1 MKTEIEELR
10 DAVKK
15 GRDKMGYQLERD
27 GGTSRLI
34 LEQELTF
41 IESRQLEGYFWA
53 AHQLVTELK
62 KYENI
67 LIGPGWDW
75 MISSHVCYTLGITN
89 VSPSDIN
96 IEPILVWC
104 DDNCNP
110 TISIEVDEDSFSI
123 VFQKAI
129 RLYGFENVARMPVKT
144 DGKHHLDF
152 HDDIG
157 YKNNGEEV
165 YLHCCALLICP
176 NGVANHFATD
186 VVKDKDGNKI
196 LCTKDYIEECDNTR
210 VFRFNILQ
218 STSLSKIKGI
228 QELKANNG
236 KEVPKLYETSIW
248 HEDYRL
254 FYEGELNDIPLFDY
268 NSIQEMTKIMM
279 QMTTEEYGAFNN
291 LLDIQGLFGLGEILN
306 NKKAVAEYQQR
317 HGIITILGKARFPW
331 GLLYREDAAWFL
343 HDCAGLSWK
352 QTADVMML
360 ADAKKKREA
369 EKLKRF
375 YLHQGMDNGFK
386 KNELNRIWNTL
397 FKKKT
402 KKALPSKAHYAGR
415 LYLSVFLAR
424 LKNEFPEEFNT
435 KIGSE
440 VLKRVYTLIDE
451 KVTLQEEREKVK
463 RCIMDVLNAPKGLIS
478 IDVDDVIHLFQEG
491 GEIHVYDVSVDA
503 CKENRMT
510 LLKAQLMR
518 NSKHFEPYDYAL
530 VFFFF
535 PENQPLLMEELQPF
549 SEWFESVPND
559 YEMVWG
565 MAPQSTLELRAIV
578 LLQ

>member
-1 MKTEIEELR
+1 MKTVIEELR

-15 GRDKMGYQLERD
+15 GRDKIGNQLERD
-27 GGTSRLI
+27 GGTSKLI

-41 IESRQLEGYFWA
+41 IESRQLEGYFLA

-62 KYENI
+62 KCENI

-96 IEPILVWC
+96 IEPILVWG
-104 DDNCNP
+104 DDSSKP
-110 TISIEVDEDSFSI
+110 TISIEVDDDSFSV

-129 RLYGFENVARMPVKT
+129 RLFGFENVARMPVKT
-144 DGKHHLDF
+144 AGKHHLDF

-196 LCTKDYIEECDNTR
+196 LCTKEYIEECDNTR

-228 QELKANNG
+228 QERKANNG

-254 FYEGELNDIPLFDY
+254 FYDGELNDIPLFDY

-279 QMTTEEYGAFNN
+279 QTTTEEYGAFNK

-343 HDCAGLSWK
+343 QNVK
-352 QTADVMML
+352 Q
-360 ADAKKKREA
+360 K
-369 EKLKRF
+369 
-375 YLHQGMDNGFK
+375 
-386 KNELNRIWNTL
+386 
-397 FKKKT
+397 
-402 KKALPSKAHYAGR
+402 S
-415 LYLSVFLAR
+415 
-424 LKNEFPEEFNT
+424 
-435 KIGSE
+435 
-440 VLKRVYTLIDE
+440 
-451 KVTLQEEREKVK
+451 
-463 RCIMDVLNAPKGLIS
+463 
-478 IDVDDVIHLFQEG
+478 
-491 GEIHVYDVSVDA
+491 
-503 CKENRMT
+503 
-510 LLKAQLMR
+510 
-518 NSKHFEPYDYAL
+518 
-530 VFFFF
+530 
-535 PENQPLLMEELQPF
+535 
-549 SEWFESVPND
+549 
-559 YEMVWG
+559 
-565 MAPQSTLELRAIV
+565 
-578 LLQ
+578 